1 MLFDIKDIR
10 KGIEQE
16 YIGFSPNT
24 TNVKPVHLANGMYR
38 GILNEASDTT
48 SGLFRFVFSASKKDG
63 SVPKGHELERVYD
76 WLTEEDRIDGS
87 VTAASVAQFRPILMK
102 VVAADKPS
110 AVSTGGMESY
120 SAGHA
125 SFVTN
130 DRIAQDAGEFLS
142 NWFSRQAP
150 MFIELVRSAIES
162 SQDPITILATPL
174 FGERKPAKMQIEN
187 TENIRCFQEEYSASI
202 APGMQSLAQAAD
214 RLAQHLRSHPN
225 KMVQLR
231 MGVTL
236 GAFLIVRY
244 MADLEYLYVPNEVFQ
259 RPAFL
264 LDFQADDNSPVRL
277 ASQRSYIL
285 ACQSITR
292 FYSWMFADYLSA
304 NNYELGDLASDYPG
318 YDSPTKKADEK
329 ICKEVWRDAMNRAN
343 TEESPYTIY
352 GQAIYDILA
361 LLAEATPIQYLRQ
374 IGIRCGIF
382 WPPYNLQPTKHIA
395 PRQDMLEVLVRS
407 VCKPGEMLN
416 LPMLQDRLWDTFGIV
431 VGGRP
436 SDLDIL
442 IERGIYQADDK
453 ALEENQVA
461 FAQKL
466 KDLNFARLLADGV
479 LEVQVS

>member
-38 GILNEASDTT
+38 EILNEASDTT

-63 SVPKGHELERVYD
+63 SVPKGHELERVYE
-76 WLTEEDRIDGS
+76 WLTEEKRIDNN
-87 VTAASVAQFRPILMK
+87 VTSASIAQFRPVLMK
-102 VVAADKPS
+102 IVAADKPS
-110 AVSTGGMESY
+110 AVSTAGMESY
-120 SAGHA
+120 SAGYI

-142 NWFSRQAP
+142 LWFSRQAP
-150 MFIELVRSAIES
+150 LFIELIRAAIENY
-162 SQDPITILATPL
+162 QDPITILATPL
-174 FGERKPAKMQIEN
+174 FGERKPSKMQIEN
-187 TENIRCFQEEYSASI
+187 AENIRCFQEMYSAVV
-202 APGMQSLAQAAD
+202 PGMQALAQAAD
-214 RLAQHLRSHPN
+214 QLALHMKSHPN

-231 MGVTL
+231 MGATL

-244 MADLEYLYVPNEVFQ
+244 MTDLEYLYVPNLVSQ

-264 LDFQADDNSPVRL
+264 LDLQTSDNSPVRL

-292 FYSWMFADYLSA
+292 FYSWMFADYLVA
-304 NNYELGDLASDYPG
+304 QNYDLRDLATDYPG
-318 YDSPTKKADEK
+318 YDAPMKKEDEK
-329 ICKEVWRDAMNRAN
+329 VCREVWSEAVNRAD
-343 TEESPYTIY
+343 TEESSYPLY

-374 IGIRCGIF
+374 IGIRCGLF

-407 VCKPGEMLN
+407 VCKPGEMLS
-416 LPMLQDRLWDTFGIV
+416 LPLLQDRLWDTFGIV
-431 VGGRP
+431 IGGRP
-436 SDLDIL
+436 IDLDIL
-442 IERGIYQADDK
+442 IDRGIYQADDK
-453 ALEENQVA
+453 ALEENQTA

-466 KDLNFARLLADGV
+466 KELNFARLLADGV